1 MQPRAWH
8 RRLQPHALEAATL
21 RLRAATS
28 RPGGCDLTPQVSE
41 ADVRALR
48 ARLRAKL
55 KQVTCVSGMHTRCT
69 HHAHT
74 THTSCT
80 HTHTPCTPH
89 AHLAQHWMRVIDLL
103 RGWDKDGDGIVSK
116 PEFVK
121 ALKTLGFKF
130 ELETA
135 AQLFAEFDAD
145 GSGEI
150 DLKELKRKILEA
162 DKVVEPRRDVDGP
175 EEAAAAAAAAA
186 PTLTSLDLADN
197 QLGGGALG
205 PLLRGLRAGAC
216 ALRALDL
223 SRNRLPARAYTCT
236 WTWTW
241 TCIMRHA
248 PCALPTYILPT
259 PCRHPADTVPTYILP
274 TSCRRAHVH
283 AHT

>member
-1 MQPRAWH
+1 MCEWHAHTLHTPR
-8 RRLQPHALEAATL
+8 
-21 RLRAATS
+21 
-28 RPGGCDLTPQVSE
+28 
-41 ADVRALR
+41 
-48 ARLRAKL
+48 
-55 KQVTCVSGMHTRCT
+55 T
-69 HHAHT
+69 HHAHIM
-74 THTSCT
+74 HTPCT
-80 HTHTPCTPH
+80 PHAHPMHTPCTPH

-162 DKVVEPRRDVDGP
+162 DKVVETRRDVDGP

-223 SRNRLPARAYTCT
+223 SRNRLPERAYTC
-236 WTWTW
+236 TW

-248 PCALPTYILPT
+248 PCALPTYIVPT
-259 PCRHPADTVPTYILP
+259 PCRLP
-274 TSCRRAHVH
+274 TSCRRVHVH

>member
-1 MQPRAWH
+1 M
-8 RRLQPHALEAATL
+8 
-21 RLRAATS
+21 
-28 RPGGCDLTPQVSE
+28 
-41 ADVRALR
+41 
-48 ARLRAKL
+48 
-55 KQVTCVSGMHTRCT
+55 
-69 HHAHT
+69 
-74 THTSCT
+74 
-80 HTHTPCTPH
+80 HTPCTSH

-162 DKVVEPRRDVDGP
+162 DKVVETRRDVDGP

-223 SRNRLPARAYTCT
+223 SRNRLPERAYTCT

-259 PCRHPADTVPTYILP
+259 PCRHPADIVPTRACACTYLTVHMHMGMHMHMHVHMHMRVLSGVDGAAAHRRPWRQHLAHTALP
-274 TSCRRAHVH
+274 RLGGPARRACHR
-283 AHT
+283 AWRCAAAQRQGRGPARAPRPAR